1 MKNIFLR
8 LSLLLSLAFVFSSCD
23 PFPDPPQPNYE
34 EELQQLLPAVQYISG
49 YFTGTD
55 HSRFQLQ
62 WSQQLAGV
70 RGLHLTVDTYNMQP
84 VHTQETWDFYYL
96 TTYPNIN
103 LIIQHSNEINAPAY
117 RGIARV
123 MLALNLGWI
132 TDAWGDA
139 PNQLALNYFQGLF
152 AGYDDQSDI
161 YDFLMEQ
168 LDLAVVDL
176 DQAMAGVSLKPGAQ
190 EDLIYGGDLQK
201 WIKAAHALKLRF
213 LMRIAHQQNNYE
225 LVRLNIF
232 PPVLFSGNQDDMKYQ
247 FIDNQR
253 NIFHYYETEVRNTRM
268 GKFFVDK
275 LLETNDPRLPVF
287 VRRSTA
293 NNEYVGS
300 APGQANFNASF
311 IGTQIVSQQ
320 SPAFFMTY
328 VEQKFIEAE
337 VLQRAGEQSAADL
350 AFELGVKA
358 SLQKHG
364 VSNPAWEAE
373 HAEVE
378 NVSLE
383 QIINAKYI
391 ALFLNPE
398 VWSDFRR
405 TGYPQLTPYQDA
417 ETLQIPRRFL
427 YPATEISS
435 NTQNVPPN
443 VTIYTR
449 MWWDV
454 ER

>member
-1 MKNIFLR
+1 MKNILLR

-34 EELQQLLPAVQYISG
+34 EELKQLLPAVQYISG
-49 YFTGTD
+49 YYTGTD

-70 RGLHLTVDTYNMQP
+70 RGVHLTVDTYNMMP

-161 YDFLMEQ
+161 YIYLMEQ
-168 LDLAVVDL
+168 LDLAVMDI
-176 DQAMAGVSLKPGAQ
+176 DQAMAGVGLIPGAQ
-190 EDLIYGGDLQK
+190 EDLIYGGDFQK

-350 AFELGVKA
+350 AFELAVKA

-364 VSNPAWEAE
+364 VSNPAWEAQ

-417 ETLQIPRRFL
+417 ETPQIPRRFL

-454 ER
+454 GR